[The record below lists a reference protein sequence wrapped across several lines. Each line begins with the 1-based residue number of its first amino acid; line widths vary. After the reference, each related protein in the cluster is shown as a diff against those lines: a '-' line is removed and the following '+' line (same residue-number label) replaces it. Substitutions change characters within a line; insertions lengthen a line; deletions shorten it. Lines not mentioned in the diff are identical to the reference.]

1 MRNRWKV
8 CRKSEAGGAAV
19 EYVIVSIFGLVL
31 AMAGVAI
38 VTKTVKAKLTQFEE
52 KMGITIEDEALDA
65 WLE

>member
-1 MRNRWKV
+1 MRNLCRVWK
-8 CRKSEAGGAAV
+8 KGEAGGAAV

-52 KMGITIEDEALDA
+52 KMGIPIEDEALDT

>member
-1 MRNRWKV
+1 MRNVLRVFK
-8 CRKSEAGGAAV
+8 KGEAGGAAV

-38 VTKTVKAKLTQFEE
+38 VTKTVKTKLTQFEE
-52 KMGITIEDEALDA
+52 KMGIPIEDEALDT